1 MKIHEPQNYS
11 TEYITT
17 KNLLSSWSEI
27 RKKNKKYTCHCIFVF
42 SFTQRAI
49 TNKQQLHTTRRP
61 LRRRIITCM
70 QKQKFKKK
78 AGELITHHPFV
89 DDVGRTILS
98 HHHQWCSSSCFPTW
112 EVQILEHSPTQ
123 RKASLACGPRF
134 RYEQTAT
141 TKHSALSSDLLW
153 HNNIENGLL
162 MHDDPGTVHVVRR
175 LHHQSINNPERKG
188 SSIIIKI
195 CSQ

>member
-1 MKIHEPQNYS
+1 MKIHEPRNYS
-11 TEYITT
+11 TEYTTT
-17 KNLLSSWSEI
+17 KNLLSTWSET
-27 RKKNKKYTCHCIFVF
+27 RKKNKKIHVSLHICIFIHA
-42 SFTQRAI
+42 TR
-49 TNKQQLHTTRRP
+49 NYKQTTIAHNTTTTP
-61 LRRRIITCM
+61 SCM
-70 QKQKFKKK
+70 QKQKFKKKK

-98 HHHQWCSSSCFPTW
+98 HHHQWCSSSRFPTW

-153 HNNIENGLL
+153 YNNIENGLL
-162 MHDDPGTVHVVRR
+162 MHDDPGTVHVVE
-175 LHHQSINNPERKG
+175 HKQIM
-188 SSIIIKI
+188 
-195 CSQ
+195 

>member
-1 MKIHEPQNYS
+1 MNHEIILQNIQRQKTYFPP
-11 TEYITT
+11 EA
-17 KNLLSSWSEI
+17 KPE
-27 RKKNKKYTCHCIFVF
+27 RKTKKYTCHCIFVF

-61 LRRRIITCM
+61 LLRRRIITCM
-70 QKQKFKKK
+70 QKQKFKKKK

-153 HNNIENGLL
+153 PNDNTI
-162 MHDDPGTVHVVRR
+162 MHDDPGTVHVVLSTGGRVP
-175 LHHQSINNPERKG
+175 L
-188 SSIIIKI
+188 
-195 CSQ
+195 

>member
-1 MKIHEPQNYS
+1 MKIHEPRNYS
-11 TEYITT
+11 TEYTTT
-17 KNLLSSWSEI
+17 KTYFPPEAKPE
-27 RKKNKKYTCHCIFVF
+27 RKTKKYTCHCIFVF

-49 TNKQQLHTTRRP
+49 TNKQKLHTTTRP
-61 LRRRIITCM
+61 LLRRRIITCCM
-70 QKQKFKKK
+70 QKQKFKKKK

-162 MHDDPGTVHVVRR
+162 MHDDPGTVHVVD
-175 LHHQSINNPERKG
+175 E
-188 SSIIIKI
+188 SSRNFFFE
-195 CSQ
+195 CA

>member
-1 MKIHEPQNYS
+1 MNHEIILQNIQRQKTYFPP
-11 TEYITT
+11 EA
-17 KNLLSSWSEI
+17 KPE
-27 RKKNKKYTCHCIFVF
+27 RKTKKYTCHCIFVF

-49 TNKQQLHTTRRP
+49 TNKQKLHTTTRP
-61 LRRRIITCM
+61 LLRRRIITCCM

-141 TKHSALSSDLLW
+141 TNHSALSSDLLW
-153 HNNIENGLL
+153 PNDNTL
-162 MHDDPGTVHVVRR
+162 MHDDPGTVHVVFGDCY
-175 LHHQSINNPERKG
+175 HHYYRWKR
-188 SSIIIKI
+188 SSDH
-195 CSQ
+195 SD